1 MNNLKEM
8 INSFDYVCL
17 EVVDAWQ
24 FPAVYIAYK
33 SGFIM
38 DDLKEEHF
46 TKELSEKEYLDLIQ
60 KLKSLNLDEWLY
72 DYLPE
77 RTEKIEEEYTWKFI
91 VSQNGKKVVK
101 KGKNKSPNNFEELE
115 NLMIEITY
123 RGDEK

>member
-8 INSFDYVCL
+8 IKNFDYVRL

-33 SGFIM
+33 SGFII
-38 DDLKEEHF
+38 DDLKDDYF
-46 TKELSEKEYLDLIQ
+46 IKELSEAEYLDLVQ
-60 KLKSLNLDEWLY
+60 KLENLNLDDWLY

-77 RTEKIEEEYTWKFI
+77 RNEKIEEEYTWKFI

-101 KGKNKSPNNFEELE
+101 KGKNKSPDNFSELE
-115 NLMIEITY
+115 NLMIELTY
-123 RGDEK
+123 RGDEV